1 MHPEW
6 TQWIAC
12 SVGQCIQV
20 GCSGIHAACCNGYR
34 LNALDSLQHCV
45 IDTNWKKWIPCIKN
59 QCCGFNAAFWNGS
72 RVNAVD
78 SMQCGPM
85 DPDWMEWIPWSMIE
99 CSGFNAEWCIV
110 SRLNEVDS
118 MQLGVIDID
127 WMHGFHAVWLNALYS
142 MQHCEIHPEWMQWI
156 TCSLA
161 KWIPMECSGFIAA

>member
-1 MHPEW
+1 MR
-6 TQWIAC
+6 WIPC
-12 SVGQCIQV
+12 SVKEWNPIE
-20 GCSGIHAACCNGYR
+20 CSGFHAAWRNGTL
-34 LNALDSLQHCV
+34 LNAVDFMQHGPKHPDSNLMQ
-45 IDTNWKKWIPCIKN
+45 WIPCIKI
-59 QCCGFNAAFWNGS
+59 QCCGFNAALWNGS